1 MAPMPIESLISAD
14 SHVVEPRDLWQQ
26 RIDAPFRPL
35 APRLVEDHGIH
46 RWIVGEGINL
56 GSMGAPSQAG
66 RRYEDLT
73 GLSLAARME
82 EVPAAAHDPH
92 ARLEAMAQDGVAA
105 EIVYSTIGTRIYTSS
120 VSGELMSACFRAMN
134 DWTAEFVSACPKK
147 LAGAALINIEDTD
160 DAVQELQR
168 CAGLDLKAAAI
179 PTYPG
184 DDAPYRLPSYDYF
197 WSAAESLALPLSMH
211 AGSERPGPGR
221 FSFGDFAMPEQKSG
235 DASFRSTYH
244 YWAMRSVADL
254 VFAGVFQRHPGLR
267 LAVVEHDVGWAPHF
281 IRRMDMTYSE
291 HNYVTEICF
300 GDGALPSD
308 FIRRNVY
315 FTFMEDPI
323 FVPLLSFVGADR
335 VMWGSDYPHRES
347 TWPKSREVLAHVLNG
362 LSEEDQRLMTYT
374 NAADLYGLG

>member
-1 MAPMPIESLISAD
+1 MPPTSITSLISAD
-14 SHVVEPRDLWQQ
+14 SHVVEPPDLWQQ
-26 RIDAPFRPL
+26 RIDARFRPL
-35 APRLVEDHGIH
+35 APRLVEDRGHH
-46 RWIVGEGINL
+46 RWVVGQGVNL
-56 GSMGAPSQAG
+56 GSVGAPSQAG
-66 RRYEDLT
+66 RRYEDLS

-82 EVPAAAHDPH
+82 DVPDAAHDPN
-92 ARLEAMAQDGVAA
+92 ARIKAMAQDGVEA
-105 EIVYSTIGTRIYTSS
+105 EMVYSTIGTRIFTSS
-120 VSGELMSACFRAMN
+120 IGGELISACFQAMN
-134 DWTAEFVSACPKK
+134 DWTAEFVSIYPRK
-147 LAGAALINIEDTD
+147 LAGAALINLEDIED
-160 DAVQELQR
+160 AKRELHR
-168 CAGLDLKAAAI
+168 CAMLGIKAAAI

-184 DDAPYRLPSYDYF
+184 DDAPYRLNGYDTF
-197 WSAAESLALPLSMH
+197 WATAESLGIPLSMH

-235 DASFRSTYH
+235 DAAFRSTYH

-254 VFAGVFQRHPGLR
+254 VFAGVFQHHPGLR
-267 LAVVEHDVGWAPHF
+267 LAVVEHDVGWVPHF

-291 HNYVTEICF
+291 HKYVTEIHF
-300 GDGALPSD
+300 DNGALPSD

-347 TWPKSREVLAHVLNG
+347 TWPRSREVLARVLNG
-362 LSEEDQRLMTYT
+362 LSDEDRRLVTYT